1 MFRNALV
8 MIGFLWF
15 SLAPTLCAAGVLTH
29 ACDFFIIFGCE
40 SSCVD
45 IEHDC
50 LEHSRS
56 HDDCTHDDCTH
67 DDCTH
72 DDCTHDDCSHEGCSH
87 GDDGCSHDA
96 CAKDPCQVQVVV
108 QKVRDEGFH
117 SLSHD
122 ALAGPDSIIDGQL
135 STLRTRPY
143 VHSDQKGAGK
153 NLPYPPSDMPL
164 RA

>member
-56 HDDCTHDDCTH
+56 HDDCTHDDC
-67 DDCTH
+67 
-72 DDCTHDDCSHEGCSH
+72 SHEGCSH

-117 SLSHD
+117 SLSHS